1 MVVKFQNSWDKRRS
15 RKLLEGGRGQVTK
28 TRVPV
33 ASDFSIRHTQEAK
46 AIKISQ
52 ETDSHPGILYS
63 TGPPI
68 KYKGQIKM
76 FMLKRAKQQVI
87 SHVPFLK
94 KPIKKVLHE
103 NKHRPRTRKTPGT
116 QEAEGI

>member
-1 MVVKFQNSWDKRRS
+1 M
-15 RKLLEGGRGQVTK
+15 
-28 TRVPV
+28 
-33 ASDFSIRHTQEAK
+33 ASDFSIRHTGSQ

-63 TGPPI
+63 AGPPI

-87 SHVPFLK
+87 SHAPFLK

-103 NKHRPRTRKTPGT
+103 NKHRPRTRKTRDSGNRRSNT
-116 QEAEGI
+116 GES